1 MSFTAQFA
9 EDAAFF
15 PMYIFSAFVKSQTAE
30 VVWNYIWVHYST
42 LLIYVSVFMPYHTIF
57 ISMSM
62 QQV

>member
-1 MSFTAQFA
+1 
-9 EDAAFF
+9 
-15 PMYIFSAFVKSQTAE
+15 MYIFSAFVKSQTAE